1 MKHQQAEPIKQ
12 WLEDTDQQLWV
23 WLTDSKTW
31 SSSYIEEVLSCPN
44 LSYAIGKK
52 PTAPP
57 TKMCELAGVKFPAP
71 VSDANLMEK
80 GQKYWIASAHF
91 VDSLL
96 WRNDA
101 YDCRVCD
108 FGLTHLTKESAEQHS
123 KALMAANLQAI
134 TCR

>member
-1 MKHQQAEPIKQ
+1 MKHPQSELIKH
-12 WLEDTDQQLWV
+12 WLDDTSQQLWYWSRYCHV
-23 WLTDSKTW
+23 W
-31 SSSYIEEVLSCPN
+31 EETLVIN
-44 LSYAIGKK
+44 QDNIYAVGDK
-52 PTAPP
+52 PTSPP

-71 VSDANLMEK
+71 VSDSSLMK
-80 GQKYWIASAHF
+80 SGQKYWIASAHF

-123 KALMAANLQAI
+123 RALMEANLQAI